1 MKRKLGT
8 DQGASTRLK
17 YFLGFVPDVL
27 IRKMKMG
34 LENVVVCITEMT
46 KAFIMSLILC
56 FDWLLERTEMDHS
69 WSLEMDPQDLKTKL
83 IFSVK

>member
-8 DQGASTRLK
+8 DKGPSTRLK

-46 KAFIMSLILC
+46 KAFIMSLILR

-83 IFSVK
+83 IFSVI

>member
-8 DQGASTRLK
+8 DQGPSTRLK

-34 LENVVVCITEMT
+34 LENGVVCITEMT
-46 KAFIMSLILC
+46 KAFIMSLR
-56 FDWLLERTEMDHS
+56 WLDTVFQGKYLPSLSINYVAMNKVLEN
-69 WSLEMDPQDLKTKL
+69 LPPQLY
-83 IFSVK
+83 

>member
-1 MKRKLGT
+1 MKRKREI
-8 DQGASTRLK
+8 DQGSTRLK
-17 YFLGFVPDVL
+17 YFLGFVPDAL

-46 KAFIMSLILC
+46 KAFIMSLILR
-56 FDWLLERTEMDHS
+56 FDSLLERTEMDHS

-83 IFSVK
+83 IFSVI

>member
-1 MKRKLGT
+1 
-8 DQGASTRLK
+8 
-17 YFLGFVPDVL
+17 
-27 IRKMKMG
+27 MG

-56 FDWLLERTEMDHS
+56 FDWLFERTEMNHS
-69 WSLEMDPQDLKTKL
+69 WSFEMDPQDLKTKL

>member
-1 MKRKLGT
+1 
-8 DQGASTRLK
+8 
-17 YFLGFVPDVL
+17 
-27 IRKMKMG
+27 MKMG

-46 KAFIMSLILC
+46 KAFIMSLILR

-83 IFSVK
+83 IISVI

>member
-1 MKRKLGT
+1 MKRKRET
-8 DQGASTRLK
+8 DQGSTRLK

-46 KAFIMSLILC
+46 KAFIMSLILR

-83 IFSVK
+83 IFSVI

>member
-1 MKRKLGT
+1 
-8 DQGASTRLK
+8 
-17 YFLGFVPDVL
+17 
-27 IRKMKMG
+27 MG
-34 LENVVVCITEMT
+34 LENVVVCGTEMT

-56 FDWLLERTEMDHS
+56 FDWRLERTEMNHS